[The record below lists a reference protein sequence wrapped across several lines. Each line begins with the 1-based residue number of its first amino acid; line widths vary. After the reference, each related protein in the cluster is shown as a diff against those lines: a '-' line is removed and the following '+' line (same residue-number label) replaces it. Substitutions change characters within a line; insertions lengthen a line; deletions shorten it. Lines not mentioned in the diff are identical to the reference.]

1 MDIGKPSSSQE
12 SALIMAGMLEEQPPG
27 RSIFLDVCVQFTIFS
42 FHMSVDIK
50 SELCIFSCRCFE
62 EQIKP
67 VSGPIFHTN
76 ICAKLLSI
84 NIMLEVTSGRFN
96 NFGS

>member
-1 MDIGKPSSSQE
+1 
-12 SALIMAGMLEEQPPG
+12 MAGMLEEQPPG

-42 FHMSVDIK
+42 FHMSIDIK

-62 EQIKP
+62 EQIKL
-67 VSGPIFHTN
+67 VRGPIFHTN
-76 ICAKLLSI
+76 IVRKFAKLLSI
-84 NIMLEVTSGRFN
+84 NMMLEVTSGRFN

>member
-1 MDIGKPSSSQE
+1 
-12 SALIMAGMLEEQPPG
+12 MAGMLEEQPPG

-42 FHMSVDIK
+42 FHMSIDVK

-62 EQIKP
+62 EQIKL
-67 VSGPIFHTN
+67 VSGPIF
-76 ICAKLLSI
+76 ILIFVRKFAKLLSI
-84 NIMLEVTSGRFN
+84 NMMLEVTSGRFN

>member
-1 MDIGKPSSSQE
+1 
-12 SALIMAGMLEEQPPG
+12 MAGMLEEQPPG

-42 FHMSVDIK
+42 FHMSIDIK

-62 EQIKP
+62 EQIKL
-67 VSGPIFHTN
+67 VSGPIF
-76 ICAKLLSI
+76 ILIFVRKFAKLLSI
-84 NIMLEVTSGRFN
+84 NMMLEVTSGRFN

>member
-1 MDIGKPSSSQE
+1 
-12 SALIMAGMLEEQPPG
+12 MAGMLEEQPPG

-42 FHMSVDIK
+42 FHMSIDIK

-62 EQIKP
+62 EQIKL
-67 VSGPIFHTN
+67 VSGPIFILIFVRTF
-76 ICAKLLSI
+76 AKLLSI
-84 NIMLEVTSGRFN
+84 NMMLEVTSGRFN

>member
-1 MDIGKPSSSQE
+1 MDIGKPSSSRE

-27 RSIFLDVCVQFTIFS
+27 RSIFLDVCVQFTIFW

-62 EQIKP
+62 EQIKL
-67 VSGPIFHTN
+67 VRSPIFHTN
-76 ICAKLLSI
+76 ICAKICEIIVDKYDVGGHFRSI
-84 NIMLEVTSGRFN
+84 
-96 NFGS
+96 